1 MLLNIQN
8 YRDFFDAHF
17 LEQYFTASQFNLHF
31 FLQLNGKL
39 HVTHTFH
46 SRFFFINTLVVEVEG
61 SIGSS
66 VELRNEAARL
76 KTAEK
81 MNTPPVKTK
90 KLAGCHFWDKQTNV
104 GHDLADNKNIPNSPS
119 KTKPR
124 QPCKT
129 DGDCYETSGWPTQK
143 LPTIQRAAKCK
154 CKRFAIAT
162 LKEKHPADFSHGLA
176 GCLYRISLPKKGC
189 GSPAP
194 VIKI

>member
-17 LEQYFTASQFNLHF
+17 LEQYCTASQFNLHF

-66 VELRNEAARL
+66 GDLRNEAARL

-90 KLAGCHFWDKQTNV
+90 KLAGCHFWDKQPTSVMISPTTKTSQTASQKQSTPPDKRENCDGV
-104 GHDLADNKNIPNSPS
+104 LPYILEITFKEGTQLSCACVSNLAM
-119 KTKPR
+119 R
-124 QPCKT
+124 C
-129 DGDCYETSGWPTQK
+129 
-143 LPTIQRAAKCK
+143 
-154 CKRFAIAT
+154 
-162 LKEKHPADFSHGLA
+162 
-176 GCLYRISLPKKGC
+176 
-189 GSPAP
+189 
-194 VIKI
+194 

>member
-17 LEQYFTASQFNLHF
+17 LEQYCTASQFNLHF

-90 KLAGCHFWDKQTNV
+90 KLAGCHFWDKQPLSAMISPTTKTSQTVPQKQNPASPARLT
-104 GHDLADNKNIPNSPS
+104 GIAMKPQAGRPKSYRPS
-119 KTKPR
+119 KER
-124 QPCKT
+124 RNVNANDLQLQP
-129 DGDCYETSGWPTQK
+129 
-143 LPTIQRAAKCK
+143 
-154 CKRFAIAT
+154 
-162 LKEKHPADFSHGLA
+162 
-176 GCLYRISLPKKGC
+176 
-189 GSPAP
+189 
-194 VIKI
+194 

>member
-66 VELRNEAARL
+66 VDLRNEAARL

-81 MNTPPVKTK
+81 MNIPLVKTK
-90 KLAGCHFWDKQTNV
+90 KLAGCHFWDKQPLSAMISPTTKTSQAASQKQSTPPA
-104 GHDLADNKNIPNSPS
+104 GGTSEELMSDN
-119 KTKPR
+119 
-124 QPCKT
+124 
-129 DGDCYETSGWPTQK
+129 
-143 LPTIQRAAKCK
+143 LQR
-154 CKRFAIAT
+154 
-162 LKEKHPADFSHGLA
+162 
-176 GCLYRISLPKKGC
+176 KGC
-189 GSPAP
+189 GSPSP
-194 VIKI
+194 VSKI

>member
-39 HVTHTFH
+39 HVTHSFH

-66 VELRNEAARL
+66 VDLRNEAARL

-90 KLAGCHFWDKQTNV
+90 ASGVSFLGQTTAV
-104 GHDLADNKNIPNSPS
+104 GHDLADNYNIASSLP
-119 KTKPR
+119 KT
-124 QPCKT
+124 
-129 DGDCYETSGWPTQK
+129 
-143 LPTIQRAAKCK
+143 
-154 CKRFAIAT
+154 
-162 LKEKHPADFSHGLA
+162 KHPASRRD
-176 GCLYRISLPKKGC
+176 
-189 GSPAP
+189 
-194 VIKI
+194 

>member
-66 VELRNEAARL
+66 VDLRNEAARL
-76 KTAEK
+76 KTAEN
-81 MNTPPVKTK
+81 MNIPPVKTK
-90 KLAGCHFWDKQTNV
+90 KLTGCHFWDKQP
-104 GHDLADNKNIPNSPS
+104 LSAMISPTT
-119 KTKPR
+119 KTS
-124 QPCKT
+124 QPV
-129 DGDCYETSGWPTQK
+129 SQK
-143 LPTIQRAAKCK
+143 QSTPPI
-154 CKRFAIAT
+154 
-162 LKEKHPADFSHGLA
+162 FSHQRRGA
-176 GCLYRISLPKKGC
+176 YPMSLPKKGC

-194 VIKI
+194 VTKI

>member
-39 HVTHTFH
+39 HVTHSFH

-66 VELRNEAARL
+66 GDLLNEAARL

-90 KLAGCHFWDKQTNV
+90 KLAWVAFLGQTTTV
-104 GHDLADNKNIPNSPS
+104 GHDLAD
-119 KTKPR
+119 T
-124 QPCKT
+124 
-129 DGDCYETSGWPTQK
+129 
-143 LPTIQRAAKCK
+143 
-154 CKRFAIAT
+154 
-162 LKEKHPADFSHGLA
+162 
-176 GCLYRISLPKKGC
+176 
-189 GSPAP
+189 
-194 VIKI
+194 

>member
-1 MLLNIQN
+1 MLWMLLNIQN

-66 VELRNEAARL
+66 VDLRNEAAPL

-90 KLAGCHFWDKQTNV
+90 KLAGCHFWDKQP
-104 GHDLADNKNIPNSPS
+104 LSAMISPTT
-119 KTKPR
+119 KTS
-124 QPCKT
+124 QAA
-129 DGDCYETSGWPTQK
+129 SQK
-143 LPTIQRAAKCK
+143 QSTP
-154 CKRFAIAT
+154 
-162 LKEKHPADFSHGLA
+162 HFSHQWRDALNA
-176 GCLYRISLPKKGC
+176 SKHSKLSRFFWCAFFRTIFHSLP
-189 GSPAP
+189 
-194 VIKI
+194 I

>member
-8 YRDFFDAHF
+8 YRDFFDAQF

-66 VELRNEAARL
+66 VDLRNEAARL

-81 MNTPPVKTK
+81 MNIPPVKTK
-90 KLAGCHFWDKQTNV
+90 KLTGCHFWDKQPLSAMISPTTKTSPAASQKQSTPPA
-104 GHDLADNKNIPNSPS
+104 GGTSEELMSDNLLKGRAAALPHLYQKSSNEVRRN
-119 KTKPR
+119 KKPR
-124 QPCKT
+124 QPSCRLT
-129 DGDCYETSGWPTQK
+129 GS
-143 LPTIQRAAKCK
+143 L
-154 CKRFAIAT
+154 F
-162 LKEKHPADFSHGLA
+162 LNHEKMIG
-176 GCLYRISLPKKGC
+176 
-189 GSPAP
+189 
-194 VIKI
+194 